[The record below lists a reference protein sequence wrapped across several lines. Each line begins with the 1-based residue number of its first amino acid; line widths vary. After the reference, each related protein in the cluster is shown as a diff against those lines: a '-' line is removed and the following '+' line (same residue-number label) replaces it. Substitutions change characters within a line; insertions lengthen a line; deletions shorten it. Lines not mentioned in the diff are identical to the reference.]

1 MVSTSANRTALAV
14 KFRHTVGLGCTI
26 AATCAVAHAQPN
38 PSPAPAP
45 ASGNLGASDKTN
57 QVTQNAPTKEQC
69 IETHRQAQQA
79 QNDRKLVHAR
89 ELSRNC
95 TALACP
101 GLIVTDCA
109 RWLNDMEQRIPSVV
123 FEVRLDGKPNLT
135 ATIVADGE
143 LVQEWTRGESLRL
156 DPGEHQFRFEMAEHQ
171 PIIQNLLLAE
181 GMRYRI
187 VSVDFATEKPAA
199 PAVVTPVAPPPT
211 STTPSAPPER
221 PTPVIV
227 YPLLGVGA
235 VGLGSFALF
244 GLMGKS
250 KQSDLENTCKPN
262 CTDSD
267 LKPMKTSYLV
277 GDISLGVGVAS
288 LVAASIFYIGRQEK
302 PPSTT
307 VGFAPL
313 PGGGAASALYK
324 F

>member
-1 MVSTSANRTALAV
+1 MVSTSATKAALPL
-14 KFRHTVGLGCTI
+14 KFRHAFGLSCTI
-26 AATCAVAHAQPN
+26 AAICTVAQAE
-38 PSPAPAP
+38 PSQAPTNGSANDK
-45 ASGNLGASDKTN
+45 GNQAEQS
-57 QVTQNAPTKEQC
+57 APTKEQC

-79 QNDRKLVHAR
+79 QNDGKLVHAR

-135 ATIVADGE
+135 ATVVADGE
-143 LVQEWTRGESLRL
+143 RVQEWTRGESLRL

-187 VSVDFATEKPAA
+187 VSVDFATEKPAT
-199 PAVVTPVAPPPT
+199 PAVATPVAPPLAAAPAV
-211 STTPSAPPER
+211 PSER
-221 PTPVIV
+221 PTPIIV

-267 LKPMKTSYLV
+267 LKPMKTSYLI

-288 LVAASIFYIGRQEK
+288 LVAASVFYFGRQEK

-313 PGGGAASALYK
+313 PGGGAASASYR

>member
-1 MVSTSANRTALAV
+1 MVSTSATKAALAL
-14 KFRHTVGLGCTI
+14 KFRHAFGLGCTI
-26 AATCAVAHAQPN
+26 AATCTVAQAQPG
-38 PSPAPAP
+38 AAP
-45 ASGNLGASDKTN
+45 ASANGNLGANDKTN
-57 QVTQNAPTKEQC
+57 QVAQNSPTKEQC

-79 QNDRKLVHAR
+79 QNEEKLVHAR

-143 LVQEWTRGESLRL
+143 RVEEWTRGESLRL

-199 PAVVTPVAPPPT
+199 PAVANPVAPLPAT
-211 STTPSAPPER
+211 APPAAPAER
-221 PTPVIV
+221 PVPVIV

-262 CTDSD
+262 CTDSA

-288 LVAASIFYIGRQEK
+288 LVAASIFYLGRQEN

-313 PGGGAASALYK
+313 PGGGAASALYR

>member
-1 MVSTSANRTALAV
+1 MVSTSTTKTVLALR
-14 KFRHTVGLGCTI
+14 FRRAFGLGCTI
-26 AATCAVAHAQPN
+26 AATCTVAQAQ
-38 PSPAPAP
+38 PSPASAP
-45 ASGNLGASDKTN
+45 ANGNLGANDKSS
-57 QVTQNAPTKEQC
+57 QVEQSAPTKEQC

-79 QNDRKLVHAR
+79 QNEGKLVHAR

-135 ATIVADGE
+135 ATIVADGNR
-143 LVQEWTRGESLRL
+143 VQEWTRGESLRL

-187 VSVDFATEKPAA
+187 VSVDFATEKPPT
-199 PAVVTPVAPPPT
+199 PAVVTPVAPPPAAAPT
-211 STTPSAPPER
+211 APPER
-221 PTPVIV
+221 PVPVIV

-250 KQSDLENTCKPN
+250 KQSDLENTCKPS
-262 CTDSD
+262 CTDTD

-288 LVAASIFYIGRQEK
+288 LVAASIFYFGRQEK

-313 PGGGAASALYK
+313 PGGGAASALYR